1 MTKLMNPFV
10 TTGYVSPAYF
20 CDREAESEQLIREIT
35 NGNNI
40 ALISA
45 RRMGKT
51 GLISHCFDNKK
62 ISKDYYYF
70 FVDIYATR
78 SLRDFVFMLSRE
90 ILSQLKPFGRK
101 ALEGFW
107 MTVKSLQAGISFNP
121 MGTPSFNI
129 NLGDIQSEETTL
141 EEIFNYL
148 SRADKPCIVAF
159 DEFQQIDS
167 YQEKNVEELLR
178 THIQHCNNARFIF
191 AGSRRHIM
199 ERMFSDASRPFYQ
212 SVSMLHLES
221 IQINTYVAFARGL
234 FSKRS
239 RHIETQL
246 VEKIYEQFMG
256 VTWYMQ
262 KILNTL
268 FSMTPEKATCTPKM
282 LEEAV
287 RNNVNSYKYSFSET
301 LFRLPEKQKELL
313 IAIARE

>member
-101 ALEGFW
+101 ALEGFL

-141 EEIFNYL
+141 QEI
-148 SRADKPCIVAF
+148 
-159 DEFQQIDS
+159 
-167 YQEKNVEELLR
+167 
-178 THIQHCNNARFIF
+178 
-191 AGSRRHIM
+191 
-199 ERMFSDASRPFYQ
+199 
-212 SVSMLHLES
+212 
-221 IQINTYVAFARGL
+221 
-234 FSKRS
+234 
-239 RHIETQL
+239 
-246 VEKIYEQFMG
+246 
-256 VTWYMQ
+256 
-262 KILNTL
+262 
-268 FSMTPEKATCTPKM
+268 
-282 LEEAV
+282 
-287 RNNVNSYKYSFSET
+287 
-301 LFRLPEKQKELL
+301 
-313 IAIARE
+313 